1 MQIQMAVSPR
11 APFVDVRVVG
21 TFAELL
27 MTMQTDGDSVV
38 FYDRLC
44 EATCALAEMDRAVVF
59 VYDEA
64 QRRVRVAGSHG
75 IDVDAFREWH
85 VDLESAPMAL
95 RALRD
100 DRVLEATDGFA
111 ALVPAEAELYLA
123 GTRLVCTPVSAGGRW
138 PGVIFSDR
146 PVERPLSHGD
156 RHLLWSF
163 GKLAALADSARVA
176 TREHEHAK
184 QLQERIDLARD
195 IHDGVIQ
202 RLFGVSLALSRER
215 LSAQERQRCGDEVG
229 EALTELREALQRP
242 LGRAPRATQTTLAD
256 EVRRLAAHTPVPAIE
271 FVAPSHAAV
280 PEHLEALAQSVTL
293 EALRNALKHA
303 DPSAVRVSV
312 DRADGAF
319 VLDVVNDGVPAR
331 PRRAAGMGLRLAAF
345 EALQHGGVL
354 EFGAVDG
361 DVWRVRLLVPAED
374 PS

>member
-1 MQIQMAVSPR
+1 MELSPR
-11 APFVDVRVVG
+11 ASFVDVRVVE

-27 MTMQTDGDSVV
+27 LTMQTDGDSAV

-44 EATCALAEMDRAVVF
+44 EATCALAAMDRAVVF

-75 IDVDAFREWH
+75 IDVDPIRELR

-95 RALRD
+95 RALVD

-146 PVERPLSHGD
+146 PVDRPLSDGD
-156 RHLLWSF
+156 RNLLWSF
-163 GKLAALADSARVA
+163 GKLAALADGARAA
-176 TREHEHAK
+176 TREHERAK

-202 RLFGVSLALSRER
+202 RLFGVSLALSGER
-215 LSAQERQRCGDEVG
+215 LAAQERQRCGDEVR
-229 EALTELREALQRP
+229 EALTDLREALQRP
-242 LGRAPRATQTTLAD
+242 LGRSPRATQTTLAD
-256 EVRRLAAHTPVPAIE
+256 EVRRLAARTSGPAIE
-271 FVAPSHAAV
+271 FVQPSSATV
-280 PEHLEALAQSVTL
+280 PEHLEALAQSVTV

-303 DPSAVRVSV
+303 DPSEVRVCV
-312 DRADGAF
+312 DRVDGAL

-331 PRRAAGMGLRLAAF
+331 PRRTAGMGLRLAAF

-361 DVWRVRLLVPAED
+361 GLWRVRLLVPAES